1 MNVTFYGAS
10 NTVTGSCHLVTT
22 DKYKF
27 LLDCGMFQGGKTLEA
42 RNEEDFPFNPAEIDF
57 VILSHAHVDHC
68 GRLPLLV
75 KRGFKGNIY
84 CTKTTADLI
93 KIMLVDCGYIHEK
106 DAIWE
111 TKRNE
116 RKGKPP
122 VAPLYTVEDAKNVFP
137 YLTPILYDQLIH
149 INDDCEI
156 CFNDAGH
163 ILGSAITEIWLKDSM
178 QEHFSKIVF
187 TGDLGMKDRPILR
200 DPTPIKHADYVLMES
215 TYGNRLHEPNPTSVD
230 KLIKIIAATY
240 KKGGNVIIP
249 SFAVGRT
256 QELIFE
262 LNKYYDGTTPSPYS
276 DILKNIDVYIDSPMA
291 ASVTKVFEENPQVFD
306 EEARS
311 YILRGDNPLKFKNLH
326 FTETT
331 ADSMALNNDDG
342 KTKIII
348 SASGMCDAGRIRHHL
363 KHGLWNPKNSVVFV
377 GYQAA
382 GTLGRM
388 IVDGN
393 SDVTIMGEVI
403 HVGATIYNLE
413 GFSGHA
419 DRDGLLD
426 WLKNL
431 KHSPKKIFLVH
442 GEMDAKHDFANFV
455 KEEIGLDCTVIEGP
469 STYELSEAGSFTK
482 EDAITDVIDE
492 EQLAGIHDQI
502 GTIHDHLESILY
514 NAKLAAGSNISADQ
528 LMRINNVVQE
538 LERDVMKLGAIT
550 SENPTTKEPL

>member
-1 MNVTFYGAS
+1 
-10 NTVTGSCHLVTT
+10 
-22 DKYKF
+22 
-27 LLDCGMFQGGKTLEA
+27 
-42 RNEEDFPFNPAEIDF
+42 
-57 VILSHAHVDHC
+57 
-68 GRLPLLV
+68 
-75 KRGFKGNIY
+75 
-84 CTKTTADLI
+84 
-93 KIMLVDCGYIHEK
+93 
-106 DAIWE
+106 
-111 TKRNE
+111 
-116 RKGKPP
+116 
-122 VAPLYTVEDAKNVFP
+122 
-137 YLTPILYDQLIH
+137 
-149 INDDCEI
+149 
-156 CFNDAGH
+156 
-163 ILGSAITEIWLKDSM
+163 
-178 QEHFSKIVF
+178 
-187 TGDLGMKDRPILR
+187 
-200 DPTPIKHADYVLMES
+200 
-215 TYGNRLHEPNPTSVD
+215 
-230 KLIKIIAATY
+230 
-240 KKGGNVIIP
+240 
-249 SFAVGRT
+249 
-256 QELIFE
+256 
-262 LNKYYDGTTPSPYS
+262 
-276 DILKNIDVYIDSPMA
+276 
-291 ASVTKVFEENPQVFD
+291 
-306 EEARS
+306 
-311 YILRGDNPLKFKNLH
+311 
-326 FTETT
+326 
-331 ADSMALNNDDG
+331 MALNNDDG

-419 DRDGLLD
+419 DRNGLLD